1 MRLLDSEDRRMD
13 STTSA
18 VMTALIEAGNIDTVY
33 RDVYLDRAR
42 TVLAPVLSL
51 GDFHRLEQERA
62 ALAELP
68 LTIARALD
76 NANWSLVKQLS
87 ERAQTLKQAI
97 DDKGGLLQTAR
108 SIYDVRDVRLDP
120 FSPGLEPFTRIA
132 RRELPTLRKRAFE
145 LLETLERVDVAW
157 NDFYSAQRRPFQ
169 ERPQTGAELETDAT
183 SSPEDTVE
191 SARQALKAGDM
202 KRLEGLA
209 DALIA
214 TGTPSASVVA
224 ANVRAT
230 RIEDEPRRE
239 LQPVAYSSETL
250 ARARHLGLTSRHLD
264 PRMELASLRRY
275 AWTPSSDEHGHS
287 AAAQVP
293 LPSGSLEGLRDGVEM
308 FVIHPL
314 VNSGGAR
321 YLPSLVAEDVLV
333 EDFPD
338 PADGQTPPASEL
350 VKSLRLP
357 GRRGLPRI
365 AIEQA
370 LLMHGARILEKEL
383 GLDPRVFRLVC
394 IPPDVY
400 VRLDETEG
408 WGRQPFWTH
417 FDGYLIRT
425 VTGQVRLQ
433 ALAGGDVHYGGL
445 YELLAVGR
453 DYDSDRLL
461 ARFAVVQRARMA
473 AW

>member
-1 MRLLDSEDRRMD
+1 MHVDNTASSLP
-13 STTSA
+13 
-18 VMTALIEAGNIDTVY
+18 TALIEAGNVDTVF

-42 TVLAPVLSL
+42 NLLTPVLSVEE
-51 GDFHRLEQERA
+51 FRRLEQARA

-68 LTIARALD
+68 LTIDRAL
-76 NANWSLVKQLS
+76 NNQNWSLVKELS
-87 ERAQTLKQAI
+87 ERAQTLQHAI
-97 DDKGGLLQTAR
+97 DDRAALLQTAR
-108 SIYDVRDVRLDP
+108 SVYDVRDLRLDP

-132 RRELPTLRKRAFE
+132 RRELPTLRKRMLR
-145 LLETLERVDVAW
+145 LLETLQRSDMTW
-157 NDFYSAQRRPFQ
+157 KDFYGARRSAFQ
-169 ERPQTGAELETDAT
+169 ARPQTDAELESVAI
-183 SSPEDTVE
+183 SSSAGAAE
-191 SARQALKAGDM
+191 SAREALKAGDM
-202 KRLEGLA
+202 KRLAALA

-214 TGTPSASVVA
+214 VGTPSAPVVSPA
-224 ANVRAT
+224 ANGQAS
-230 RIEDEPRRE
+230 RIQDEPSHDV
-239 LQPVAYSSETL
+239 QPVAFSSETL
-250 ARARHLGLTSRHLD
+250 SRADHLGLTARHLE
-264 PRMELASLRRY
+264 RRTELASLRRY
-275 AWTPSSDEHGHS
+275 AWTPSSDERGHS
-287 AAAQVP
+287 AAEVP
-293 LPSGSLEGLRDGVEM
+293 LPSGSPEGLREGVAL
-308 FVIHPL
+308 FAIHPL

-338 PADGQTPPASEL
+338 PADNETPPASGL
-350 VKSLRLP
+350 VKSLGLP

-370 LLMHGARILEKEL
+370 LLMHGTRILEKEL

-400 VRLDETEG
+400 VRLGEAQG

-425 VTGQVRLQ
+425 VMGQVRLQ
-433 ALAGGDVHYGGL
+433 ALAGGDVRYGGL

-461 ARFAVVQRARMA
+461 ARFAVVQRARMV

>member
-1 MRLLDSEDRRMD
+1 MD
-13 STTSA
+13 TTASS

-42 TVLAPVLSL
+42 TFLAPLLSL
-51 GDFHRLEQERA
+51 EEFRRLEQERA

-68 LTIARALD
+68 ITIARALD
-76 NANWSLVKQLS
+76 KANWSLVKQLS
-87 ERAQTLKQAI
+87 ERAQTLKRSI

-108 SIYDVRDVRLDP
+108 SLYDVRDVRLDP
-120 FSPGLEPFTRIA
+120 FSSGLEPFTRIA
-132 RRELPTLRKRAFE
+132 RRELPTLRKRTLE
-145 LLETLERVDVAW
+145 LIETLQRADVSW
-157 NDFYSAQRRPFQ
+157 NDFYGARRRAFQ
-169 ERPQTGAELETDAT
+169 EGPQTGAELETDAT
-183 SSPEDTVE
+183 SSPADAVE

-202 KRLEGLA
+202 KRLAGLA

-214 TGTPSASVVA
+214 TETPSASVVSHA
-224 ANVRAT
+224 ANVRAA
-230 RIEDEPRRE
+230 RIEDEPHQE

-250 ARARHLGLTSRHLD
+250 ARARHLGLTSRHLE

-287 AAAQVP
+287 AAVQVP
-293 LPSGSLEGLRDGVEM
+293 LPSGSPEGLRDGVAV
-308 FVIHPL
+308 FAIHPL

-338 PADGQTPPASEL
+338 PEDGQTPPASEL

-383 GLDPRVFRLVC
+383 GLDPRLFRLVC

-400 VRLDETEG
+400 VRVGEAEG

-417 FDGYLIRT
+417 FDGYLIRK
-425 VTGQVRLQ
+425 VADQVRLQ
-433 ALAGGDVHYGGL
+433 ALAGGDVRYGGL
-445 YELLAVGR
+445 YQLLAVSR
-453 DYDSDRLL
+453 EYDSDRLL
-461 ARFAVVQRARMA
+461 ARFAVVQRARMV

>member
-1 MRLLDSEDRRMD
+1 MA
-13 STTSA
+13 STASA
-18 VMTALIEAGNIDTVY
+18 VMAALIEAGNIDTVY

-42 TVLAPVLSL
+42 TVLAPMLSL
-51 GDFHRLEQERA
+51 EDFHRLEQERA
-62 ALAELP
+62 ALTELP

-87 ERAQTLKQAI
+87 ERVQTLKRAI
-97 DDKGGLLQTAR
+97 DDKGGVLETAR
-108 SIYDVRDVRLDP
+108 SIYDARDVRLDP
-120 FSPGLEPFTRIA
+120 FSPGLAPFTRTA
-132 RRELPTLRKRAFE
+132 NRELPTLGKRMLA
-145 LLETLERVDVAW
+145 LLETLERSDVAW
-157 NDFYSAQRRPFQ
+157 NDFYGARRRAFQ
-169 ERPQTGAELETDAT
+169 ARPQTGAELETDAI
-183 SSPEDTVE
+183 SSPEDAVE
-191 SARQALKAGDM
+191 SARKALKAGDM
-202 KRLEGLA
+202 KRLAGLA

-214 TGTPSASVVA
+214 TGTPGASVVSHA
-224 ANVRAT
+224 ANVGA
-230 RIEDEPRRE
+230 DRRE
-239 LQPVAYSSETL
+239 NEPHQELPPVAYSNETL
-250 ARARHLGLTSRHLD
+250 ARARHLGLTSRHLE
-264 PRMELASLRRY
+264 PRAELASLRRY
-275 AWTPSSDEHGHS
+275 AWTPSSDEHGQS
-287 AAAQVP
+287 AVAQVP
-293 LPSGSLEGLRDGVEM
+293 LPSGSPEALRDTVAM
-308 FVIHPL
+308 FAIHPL

-338 PADGQTPPASEL
+338 PADGQTPAASEL
-350 VKSLRLP
+350 VKSLGLP

-400 VRLDETEG
+400 VRVGEAEG

-417 FDGYLIRT
+417 CDGYLIRL

-433 ALAGGDVHYGGL
+433 ALAGGDVRYGGL

-461 ARFAVVQRARMA
+461 ARFAVVQRARMV

>member
-1 MRLLDSEDRRMD
+1 MD
-13 STTSA
+13 SAARTL
-18 VMTALIEAGNIDTVY
+18 VTALVEAGNIDTVY

-42 TVLAPVLSL
+42 SVLAPVLSL
-51 GDFHRLEQERA
+51 EAFRRFEQERA

-87 ERAQTLKQAI
+87 ERAQTLSHAL
-97 DDKGGLLQTAR
+97 DDKAALLQTAR
-108 SIYDVRDVRLDP
+108 SVYDVRDVRLDP
-120 FSPGLEPFTRIA
+120 FSPGLEAFTRIA
-132 RRELPTLRKRAFE
+132 RRELPTLRKRTLE
-145 LLETLERVDVAW
+145 LLGTLERTDIGW
-157 NDFYSAQRRPFQ
+157 RDFYGARWRVFQ
-169 ERPQTGAELETDAT
+169 ARPQTDAEVETVVT
-183 SSPEDTVE
+183 SSPAEALD
-191 SARQALKAGDM
+191 SAREALKAGDL
-202 KRLEGLA
+202 KRLAALA
-209 DALIA
+209 EVQI
-214 TGTPSASVVA
+214 GGGMPSASAVSHA
-224 ANVRAT
+224 ASLGGARVD
-230 RIEDEPRRE
+230 DERRQE
-239 LQPVAYSSETL
+239 LHPAAYSSETL
-250 ARARHLGLTSRHLD
+250 ARAQHLGLTSRHLE

-275 AWTPSSDEHGHS
+275 AWTPSSDERGPG
-287 AAAQVP
+287 AAADMP
-293 LPSGSLEGLRDGVEM
+293 LPSGSPEGLRDAVAM
-308 FVIHPL
+308 FAIHPL
-314 VNSGGAR
+314 VTSGGAR

-338 PADGQTPPASEL
+338 PADGETPAASEL
-350 VKSLRLP
+350 VKSLGLP

-370 LLMHGARILEKEL
+370 LLTHGVRILEKEL
-383 GLDPRVFRLVC
+383 GLDPRIFRLVC

-400 VRLDETEG
+400 VRVGEAEG

-425 VTGQVRLQ
+425 VMGQVRLQ
-433 ALAGGDVHYGGL
+433 ALAGGDVRYGGL

-453 DYDSDRLL
+453 EYDSDRLL

>member
-1 MRLLDSEDRRMD
+1 MD
-13 STTSA
+13 STAST
-18 VMTALIEAGNIDTVY
+18 VMTALIEAGNLDTVY

-42 TVLAPVLSL
+42 TVLAPLLSL
-51 GDFHRLEQERA
+51 EDFHRLEQERA

-76 NANWSLVKQLS
+76 NGNWSLVKQLS
-87 ERAQTLKQAI
+87 ARAQTLQRAI
-97 DDKGGLLQTAR
+97 QDRGGLLPIAR
-108 SIYDVRDVRLDP
+108 SIYDVRDVRLDA
-120 FSPGLEPFTRIA
+120 FSPGLEPFTRMA
-132 RRELPTLRKRAFE
+132 RRELPGLRKKTLE
-145 LLETLERVDVAW
+145 LLETLGRADVAW
-157 NDFYSAQRRPFQ
+157 NDFYGARRRAFEAQ
-169 ERPQTGAELETDAT
+169 PQMGAEQDTDAT
-183 SSPEDTVE
+183 SSPTDALE
-191 SARQALKAGDM
+191 SARQALKAGDL
-202 KRLEGLA
+202 KRVATLA

-214 TGTPSASVVA
+214 AGTPSPSAASPAANV
-224 ANVRAT
+224 ANVRAS
-230 RIEDEPRRE
+230 RLEDELPQE
-239 LQPVAYSSETL
+239 LQPVAYASETV
-250 ARARHLGLTSRHLD
+250 ARARHLGLTPRHLE

-275 AWTPSSDEHGHS
+275 AWTPSSDEHGT
-287 AAAQVP
+287 APPGQVP
-293 LPSGSLEGLRDGVEM
+293 LPAGSPEGLRDGLAM
-308 FVIHPL
+308 FAIHPL

-350 VKSLRLP
+350 VKSLGLP
-357 GRRGLPRI
+357 GRRALPRI

-370 LLMHGARILEKEL
+370 LLVHGARILEKGL

-400 VRLDETEG
+400 VRLGEAEG

-425 VTGQVRLQ
+425 VSGQVRLQ
-433 ALAGGDVHYGGL
+433 ALAGGDARYGGL
-445 YELLAVGR
+445 YELLSVGR

-461 ARFAVVQRARMA
+461 VRFAVVQRARMV

>member
-1 MRLLDSEDRRMD
+1 MD
-13 STTSA
+13 STAST
-18 VMTALIEAGNIDTVY
+18 VMTTLIEAGNIDTVY

-42 TVLAPVLSL
+42 TALAPLLSL
-51 GDFHRLEQERA
+51 EDFHRLEQERG

-87 ERAQTLKQAI
+87 ARAQTLQRAI
-97 DDKGGLLQTAR
+97 EDRSGLLPIAR

-132 RRELPTLRKRAFE
+132 TRELPTLRKRTLD
-145 LLETLERVDVAW
+145 LLETLQRADVAW
-157 NDFYSAQRRPFQ
+157 NDFYGARRQAFQ
-169 ERPQTGAELETDAT
+169 ARPQPGAGLETTAT
-183 SSPEDTVE
+183 SSPADAVE
-191 SARQALKAGDM
+191 SARQALKAGDL
-202 KRLEGLA
+202 KRLAALA
-209 DALIA
+209 DAQIA
-214 TGTPSASVVA
+214 VGPPSQ
-224 ANVRAT
+224 RAVSQAT
-230 RIEDEPRRE
+230 HVGAGRIEDEPARE

-250 ARARHLGLTSRHLD
+250 ARARHLGLTSRHLE

-275 AWTPSSDEHGHS
+275 AWTPSSDKRGDT
-287 AAAQVP
+287 ATTQMP
-293 LPSGSLEGLRDGVEM
+293 LPSGSPEGLRDGVAM
-308 FVIHPL
+308 FAIHPL

-338 PADGQTPPASEL
+338 PADGQTSPASKL
-350 VKSLRLP
+350 VESLGLP

-370 LLMHGARILEKEL
+370 LLMHGARILEKDL

-400 VRLDETEG
+400 VRIGEAEG

-425 VTGQVRLQ
+425 VMGQVRLQ
-433 ALAGGDVHYGGL
+433 ALAGGDVRYGGL
-445 YELLAVGR
+445 YELLGVGR

-461 ARFAVVQRARMA
+461 ARFAVVQRARMV

>member
-1 MRLLDSEDRRMD
+1 MD
-13 STTSA
+13 TMASS

-42 TVLAPVLSL
+42 TFLAPLLSL
-51 GDFHRLEQERA
+51 EEFRRLEQERA

-68 LTIARALD
+68 VTIARALD
-76 NANWSLVKQLS
+76 KANWTLVKQLT
-87 ERAQTLKQAI
+87 ERAQTLKRAI

-120 FSPGLEPFTRIA
+120 FSSGLEPFTRIA
-132 RRELPTLRKRAFE
+132 RRELPTLWKRTLE
-145 LLETLERVDVAW
+145 LTETLQRADVAW
-157 NDFYSAQRRPFQ
+157 NDFYGARRRAFQ
-169 ERPQTGAELETDAT
+169 ERPQTRAEPETDAT
-183 SSPEDTVE
+183 SSPADAVE

-202 KRLEGLA
+202 KRLAGLA

-214 TGTPSASVVA
+214 TETPSASLVSHA
-224 ANVRAT
+224 ANVRAA
-230 RIEDEPRRE
+230 RIEDEPSRG

-250 ARARHLGLTSRHLD
+250 ARARHLGLTSRHLE
-264 PRMELASLRRY
+264 PVMELASLFRRY

-293 LPSGSLEGLRDGVEM
+293 LPSGSPEGLRDGVAV
-308 FVIHPL
+308 FAIHPL

-338 PADGQTPPASEL
+338 PADGQTPAASEL
-350 VKSLRLP
+350 VKSLGLP

-383 GLDPRVFRLVC
+383 GLDPRIFRLVC

-400 VRLDETEG
+400 VRVGEAEG

-425 VTGQVRLQ
+425 VAGQVRLQ
-433 ALAGGDVHYGGL
+433 ALAGGDVRYGGL

-453 DYDSDRLL
+453 EYDSDRLL
-461 ARFAVVQRARMA
+461 ARFAVVQRARMV

>member
-1 MRLLDSEDRRMD
+1 
-13 STTSA
+13 
-18 VMTALIEAGNIDTVY
+18 MTALIEAGNIDTVY

-42 TVLAPVLSL
+42 AVLAPLLSL
-51 GDFHRLEQERA
+51 EDFHRLEQERA

-68 LTIARALD
+68 LTIARALA
-76 NANWSLVKQLS
+76 NAHWSLVKQLS
-87 ERAQTLKQAI
+87 ERAQALKRAI
-97 DDKGGLLQTAR
+97 EDRGSVLQTAR

-132 RRELPTLRKRAFE
+132 KREWPTLGTRMLE
-145 LLETLERVDVAW
+145 VLETLQRADVAW
-157 NDFYSAQRRPFQ
+157 NDFYGARRRAFQ
-169 ERPQTGAELETDAT
+169 ARPQTGAELETDAS
-183 SSPEDTVE
+183 SSPADALEA
-191 SARQALKAGDM
+191 AREALKTGDL
-202 KRLEGLA
+202 KRLVALA
-209 DALIA
+209 DAQIA
-214 TGTPSASVVA
+214 VGTPSGSLASHT
-224 ANVRAT
+224 ANVGAGRRA
-230 RIEDEPRRE
+230 DEPRQE

-250 ARARHLGLTSRHLD
+250 ARARQLGLTARHLE

-275 AWTPSSDEHGHS
+275 AWTPSSDEHGPS

-293 LPSGSLEGLRDGVEM
+293 LPSGSPEGLRDGVAL
-308 FVIHPL
+308 FAIHPL

-338 PADGQTPPASEL
+338 PADGETPPASDL

-370 LLMHGARILEKEL
+370 LLMHGARILETDL

-400 VRLDETEG
+400 VRVGEAEG
-408 WGRQPFWTH
+408 WGRQSFWTH

-433 ALAGGDVHYGGL
+433 ALAGGDVRFGGL
-445 YELLAVGR
+445 YHLLAVGR
-453 DYDSDRLL
+453 EYDSDRLL
-461 ARFAVVQRARMA
+461 ARFAVVQRARMV